1 MPLLRLP
8 TGAKQWLA
16 RLSLLALAAMFELA
30 SRRVAALR
38 DELARWDDGR
48 RVGLGVLPDGPSIT
62 LAARGGQIDYLG
74 AGLREPEV
82 SLLFKN
88 LDSALLIFTG
98 QLGAHHAAAENR
110 VCIHGD
116 NAKAMQVTRAM
127 AIVQSYLMPRR
138 QLRQTLKRLPP
149 MSGGRRATKALLM
162 AALPLAIA
170 RAARR

>member
-1 MPLLRLP
+1 MPSLRLSRR
-8 TGAKQWLA
+8 AKAALA
-16 RLSLLALAAMFELA
+16 RVSLLALAAMFELA

-38 DELARWDDGR
+38 DEVLRWEDGR
-48 RVGLGVLPDGPSIT
+48 RVGIGVLPCGPYVTI
-62 LAARGGQIDYLG
+62 AARAGRIDYLG
-74 AGLREPEV
+74 AGLRSPQV

-98 QLGAHHAAAENR
+98 QLGAHQAVAENR

-127 AIVQSYLMPRR
+127 AVVQSYLMPRW
-138 QLRQTLKRLPP
+138 QLRRTFKRVPTLSARQ
-149 MSGGRRATKALLM
+149 RATKALLM
-162 AALPLAIA
+162 AALPVAVA